1 MQSAECSCGVRCAL
15 TSATPCFGNQ
25 AKPAWEQHVLRNST
39 YPCSANTAASTWWT
53 RSTPRMGGSKLH
65 QAESLSTSPVQNC
78 SQQNQHQSFPHY
90 PPSPDNFRG
99 GRRGRLR
106 RLPHLAG
113 VSKTSSLVSSS
124 SSSSSSVASTQIQG
138 LRRRH
143 QKASSVGTATVCEVR
158 LPN

>member
-39 YPCSANTAASTWWT
+39 YPCSANTAASTWWP
-53 RSTPRMGGSKLH
+53 RSTPRMGVSNFIKQSLYNILVAKL
-65 QAESLSTSPVQNC
+65 QPTKPAPILPI
-78 SQQNQHQSFPHY
+78 
-90 PPSPDNFRG
+90 PSAPDNFRG

-113 VSKTSSLVSSS
+113 FSEIFSLVSSS
-124 SSSSSSVASTQIQG
+124 SYSSSSVATTQIQV
-138 LRRRH
+138 RRRH
-143 QKASSVGTATVCEVR
+143 KKTYEVR
-158 LPN
+158 RPN